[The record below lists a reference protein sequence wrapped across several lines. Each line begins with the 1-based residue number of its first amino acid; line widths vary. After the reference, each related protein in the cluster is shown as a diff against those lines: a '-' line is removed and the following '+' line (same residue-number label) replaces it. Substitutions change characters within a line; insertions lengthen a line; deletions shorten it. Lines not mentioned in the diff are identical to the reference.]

1 MAISE
6 HQKPTSEDVR
16 IKGIFKYDNIDFW
29 LVSGNRV
36 HSTFNKSW
44 KNDKKEGEFIGGH
57 HYVFDFIPDNEIWI
71 SDLDKETGCTM
82 VHEYIERLLMK
93 ENGLK
98 YGESHR
104 VATAMEDMYK
114 SMGYKCE

>member
-1 MAISE
+1 MTIDGHSE
-6 HQKPTSEDVR
+6 PTDEDVK
-16 IKGIFKYDNIDFW
+16 IKKIFTFDNIDFW
-29 LVSGNRV
+29 LVSGNKV
-36 HSTFNKSW
+36 HSMFNPNW

-57 HYVFDFIPDNEIWI
+57 HYVFGFIPENEVWI
-71 SDLDKETGCTM
+71 SDLDKEIGCTM

-114 SMGYKCE
+114 NMGYKCE